1 MINNGGEV
9 TKEAAISEMKRWVK
23 TQRREL
29 LRLVL
34 ESNTGVLPKSSKEL
48 FWHMCS
54 VVHLFYSKDDG
65 FTSQDL
71 IQVVNAV
78 VHEPIVLEGF

>member
-1 MINNGGEV
+1 MINHGGEMG
-9 TKEAAISEMKRWVK
+9 KETAISEIKSWIE

-34 ESNTGVLPKSSKEL
+34 KGKNSVLPKPCKEL

-78 VHEPIVLEGF
+78 IHEPIVLDE

>member
-9 TKEAAISEMKRWVK
+9 SKEGAILEMKSWIES
-23 TQRREL
+23 QRREL

-34 ESNTGVLPKSSKEL
+34 ESKTSVLPKSSKEL

-78 VHEPIVLEGF
+78 VHDPIVLK